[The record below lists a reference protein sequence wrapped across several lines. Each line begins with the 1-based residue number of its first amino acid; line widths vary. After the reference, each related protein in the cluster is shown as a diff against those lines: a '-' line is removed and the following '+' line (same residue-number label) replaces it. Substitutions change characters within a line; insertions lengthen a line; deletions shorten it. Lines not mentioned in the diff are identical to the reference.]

1 MKGALIKTMTALVLA
16 VETMFFAVGC
26 GTNENSQSNVIT
38 SESESE
44 SESNYMALINE
55 FGGEEV
61 DAISE
66 SFRNYLNAATDEE
79 AAAALVFNTGF
90 DMVQEFNIAWESD
103 GSYEYTVFLA
113 DNKEL
118 NNAETFVV
126 TRKTKY
132 NFGGSL
138 IPGKEYYYKVV
149 GETRETKVDSFR
161 LKENDVRPIT
171 VDGAHNIRD
180 LGGWKIDGGNIA
192 YGLIYRGGRLNSG
205 ESCALSEEG
214 LKTMRDTLG
223 IKTEIDLR
231 FVFAD
236 DGGQNKSVLGD
247 DVNYVKAGFHGYN
260 YILPE
265 FNNFGA
271 NKRSYYKPSAESIKT
286 IFSALA
292 DKSNYPVYFHCNA
305 GADRTGTLAFLIEA
319 VLGASEAD
327 MIKDF
332 ELTSFSTYGARYR
345 GEIENGRFINGIM
358 QDDSGNFVA
367 FGYFLERM
375 KAVYGGEGESLN
387 QAVVNYLKTVCG
399 VTDEEISAIRS
410 ILTNP

>member
-1 MKGALIKTMTALVLA
+1 MKRAFIKTMTALILVA
-16 VETMFFAVGC
+16 ETMFFAVGC
-26 GTNENSQSNVIT
+26 VMSGNSQSNDIT
-38 SESESE
+38 NESEN
-44 SESNYMALINE
+44 NYMALKNE
-55 FGGEEV
+55 FGGKEA

-66 SFRNYLNAATDEE
+66 SFRKYLNAATDEE
-79 AAAALVFNTGF
+79 AAAALVYNTGF
-90 DMVQEFNIAWESD
+90 DLVQELNITWESD
-103 GSYEYTVFLA
+103 GSYSYTVYLA

-126 TRKTKY
+126 TRKTKCDL
-132 NFGGSL
+132 GGSL

-149 GETRETKVDSFR
+149 GETKETKVDSFK

-171 VDGAHNIRD
+171 VDRAHNIRD

-247 DVNYVKAGFHGYN
+247 DVKYVKASFHGYN

-265 FNNFGA
+265 FKDYGP
-271 NKRSYYKPSAESIKT
+271 NKRNYYKPSAESLKI

-292 DKSNYPVYFHCNA
+292 DESNYPVYFHCNA

-327 MIKDF
+327 MTKDF

-345 GEIENGRFINGIM
+345 GEIDNGRFINGIM

-375 KAVYGGEGESLN
+375 KAVYGGESESIN

-399 VTDEEISAIRS
+399 VTDDEISAIRS
-410 ILTNP
+410 ILTK